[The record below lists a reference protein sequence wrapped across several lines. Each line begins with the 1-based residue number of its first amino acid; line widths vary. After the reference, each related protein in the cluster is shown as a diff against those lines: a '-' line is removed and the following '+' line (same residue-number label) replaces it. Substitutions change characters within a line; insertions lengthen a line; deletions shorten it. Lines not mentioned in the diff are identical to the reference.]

1 MNVDIERGLKLRD
14 KAEQEQE
21 AIGDNNMVQN
31 ILGELMNNSSAENL
45 DEKEQFSQL
54 LDLLGVMGGYDK
66 NTFAEEKEAILNSGI
81 SLEDFSTILEESM
94 VDKLGP
100 REIVDVHIQTLTP
113 TAKTPEYA
121 HMSDACADIYA
132 DETITIQPGETVLVS
147 TGIALAVPMGYV
159 VHIYPRSSIG
169 AKTPLRL
176 SNSVGVI
183 DSEYRD
189 EIKVIY
195 TNIGT
200 EEYTIQKGDRIAQM
214 SIDAAPMARFH
225 RVPDIKEVGEDRGGG
240 IGSTGGLAENEE
252 KQPEN

>member
-1 MNVDIERGLKLRD
+1 MNVDIERGFKLRE
-14 KAEQEQE
+14 KTEQENE
-21 AIGDNNMVQN
+21 GNNMVQN
-31 ILGELMNNSSAENL
+31 ILGELINNNPSENL
-45 DEKEQFSQL
+45 TEKEQFSQL
-54 LDLLGVMGGYDK
+54 LDLMGTLGGYDK

-81 SLEDFSTILEESM
+81 SLQDFSTILEESM

-100 REIVDVHIQTLTP
+100 REVVNVDIQILTP

-132 DETITIQPGETVLVS
+132 DETVTIKPNETALVS

-159 VHIYPRSSIG
+159 AHIYPRSSIG

-176 SNSVGVI
+176 ANSVGVI

-195 TNIGT
+195 TNAGT
-200 EEYTIQKGDRIAQM
+200 EDYTIQKGDRIAQM
-214 SIDAAPMARFH
+214 SIDTSPMARFH
-225 RVPDIKEVGEDRGGG
+225 RVPNIKEIGEDRGGG
-240 IGSTGGLAENEE
+240 IGSTGGMEVNEE
-252 KQPEN
+252 TTEA